1 LIIGS
6 QSGSIAKIDKKT
18 MVFDHEANLQ
28 IGPIVSL
35 ANSSE
40 KVYALTLSGTLHS
53 VEGNKVPLSSQ
64 VCFMASISGKIK

>member
-1 LIIGS
+1 
-6 QSGSIAKIDKKT
+6 

-28 IGPIVSL
+28 IGPILSL

-53 VEGNKVPLSSQ
+53 VEGNKVPLSS
-64 VCFMASISGKIK
+64 

>member
-1 LIIGS
+1 
-6 QSGSIAKIDKKT
+6 

-64 VCFMASISGKIK
+64 VCFMASISGKIKQIVFPQNFSSVFACLS